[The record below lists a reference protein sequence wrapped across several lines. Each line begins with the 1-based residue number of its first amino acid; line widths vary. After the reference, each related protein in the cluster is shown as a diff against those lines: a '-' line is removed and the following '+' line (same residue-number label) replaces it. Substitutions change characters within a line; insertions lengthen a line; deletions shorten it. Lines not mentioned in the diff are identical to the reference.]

1 MKESIGYTST
11 LNIVII
17 FILISFA
24 ILMAI
29 MSYSR
34 AFKINNRIMNEIEKC
49 EGYNTCTVKE
59 INRILTNY
67 GYYTADSNFN
77 CPKRDGVQAIENP
90 TALDKEGKPI
100 KINGFE
106 MCIYFDND
114 VNETKQSNDYIQRI
128 NGNLYYRYGVLTYY
142 HVDLP
147 LIEWFRLPVFTRTNW
162 IRLIS

>member
-59 INRILTNY
+59 IDRILTNY
-67 GYYTADSNFN
+67 GYYTADSNFT
-77 CPKRDGVQAIENP
+77 CPRRDGIQAVQNP
-90 TALDKEGKPI
+90 TALDDEGQPI
-100 KINGFE
+100 RINGFE
-106 MCIYFDND
+106 MCVYIDLDEN
-114 VNETKQSNDYIQRI
+114 NQNNDYVKKI
-128 NGNLYYRYGVLTYY
+128 NGKDHYRYGVLTYY

-162 IRLIS
+162 IRALG

>member
-59 INRILTNY
+59 IDRILTNY
-67 GYYTADSNFN
+67 GYYTADSNFT
-77 CPKRDGVQAIENP
+77 CPRPEI
-90 TALDKEGKPI
+90 
-100 KINGFE
+100 
-106 MCIYFDND
+106 
-114 VNETKQSNDYIQRI
+114 
-128 NGNLYYRYGVLTYY
+128 
-142 HVDLP
+142 
-147 LIEWFRLPVFTRTNW
+147 
-162 IRLIS
+162 IRR